1 MQKTR
6 ENEND
11 MASKK
16 KADDSQTHA
25 GRSRTRKPMARERRQ
40 HDGDEGAAPGAGTGT
55 APQPSGR
62 VVVERQIGGRTLT
75 LETGRMAKLSDGACV
90 ARYGDTMVLA
100 TVNSAKAPE
109 GIDFFPLTV
118 DYREKTSAAGVIPG
132 GFFKREGRPTTKE
145 ILACRIIDRS
155 IRPMFPDGFRR
166 EVQVLSQVLSTDRE
180 NDPDVLAAIASFAA
194 LALSSVPHGRS
205 LGMVRIGYADKKLVV
220 NPLWTELQS
229 DANRLNLTVAGH
241 QDAIVMVEAGAKEIG
256 EDVMLQALE
265 LAHETCRQIADMVD
279 ELAAKAGKPKM
290 AFTPPRRD
298 PELVAA
304 IEDEFGA
311 ELRKAPLLPG
321 TKQVRSAATK
331 AVKEK
336 AAKKFHAPTSATPE
350 EQKVW
355 NTTVSE
361 ILGDI
366 VKDAERQSI
375 LRGVRADGRDHTT
388 VRPITIEVGV
398 LPRVHGSVLFTR
410 GETQALGVVTL
421 GGTDDQQIID
431 GLMPE
436 PKKRFLLHYS
446 FPPFSVGEVKRVLA
460 PGRREIGHGALA
472 ERGLE
477 AVLPSREEFPYTIR
491 ITSEILE
498 SNGSSSMAT
507 ACAGTLAMM
516 DAGVPIKQPVAGI
529 AMGLVMEGRKYA
541 ILTDILGSE
550 DACGDMDFKV
560 VGTQHGITALQMDIK
575 CDGLTR
581 QIMAEALEQAR
592 EGRLH
597 VLREMLKALARPRAD
612 LSPNAPRLESLQ
624 VPNDKIGMII
634 GPGGKNI
641 RAMQETYECKISIE
655 DGGLCTITGL
665 NSEKVKAC
673 VAHIKAMT
681 AEVEL
686 GSIYEGR
693 VTAIKEFGAFV
704 EILPGQEGL
713 VHVSELSDGFI
724 RAVTDVVRIG
734 DTLKV
739 KVIAIDDF
747 GKIKLSRK
755 AVLLAERGGAAG
767 EGAPPP
773 RAERS
778 ERPAGGEPF
787 ERGERRERE
796 GRPERAEPTARPARE
811 ERGDRWER
819 GGREDRGDR
828 WDRGEGERRPR
839 QEAGERQER
848 PHRGDQRP
856 ERSFESRPYH
866 GERRGADERGA
877 RGEREGRGEPVGERP
892 RAERLPREREDRR
905 PYAGDLDRADRPER
919 LDRPDRFERPAR
931 DDRRPAGGQPDVR
944 GGRGHGDRPE
954 RIDRPERQERV
965 HSDRREE
972 RAPREGGERST
983 THGWRERR
991 EEPMERGDRRP
1002 FRDAAAPVRQPG
1014 PPAGGEQRPRH
1025 ERPERLDRPQRPGR
1039 FDRDDVVEHPGRPS
1053 QPGPAGAPRRS
1064 GEARPPRPDL
1074 GGRSDRLEQPERTDR
1089 RDQERMERRERPERG
1104 ERREPRSR
1112 MPMAEFEDEEREP
1125 APTPRDVGQLES
1137 LDSVLG
1143 EDRGPRRDRRRR
1155 RD

>member
-1 MQKTR
+1 
-6 ENEND
+6 

-25 GRSRTRKPMARERRQ
+25 GKGRTRKPMARERRQ
-40 HDGDEGAAPGAGTGT
+40 HDGGEGAAPGGGP

-145 ILACRIIDRS
+145 ILACRLIDRS

-265 LAHETCRQIADMVD
+265 LAHDTCRQIADMVD

-290 AFTPPRRD
+290 EFTPPRRD

-311 ELRKAPLLPG
+311 ELRRAPLLPG
-321 TKQVRSAATK
+321 SKQMRSAATK

-355 NTTVSE
+355 NTTVAE

-375 LRGVRADGRDHTT
+375 LRGVRADGRDHRT

-446 FPPFSVGEVKRVLA
+446 FPPFSVGEVKKVLA

-597 VLREMLKALARPRAD
+597 VLREMQKALAKPRAD

-641 RAMQETYECKISIE
+641 RAMQETYECRISIE
-655 DGGLCTITGL
+655 DSGLCTITGL

-686 GSIYEGR
+686 GGLYEGR

-755 AVLLAERGGAAG
+755 AVLLAERGGATG
-767 EGAPPP
+767 EGAAPAPRGERLDRGDRLE
-773 RAERS
+773 RAERES
-778 ERPAGGEPF
+778 
-787 ERGERRERE
+787 
-796 GRPERAEPTARPARE
+796 RPERTEPPARPARD
-811 ERGDRWER
+811 ERGDRWGR
-819 GGREDRGDR
+819 GDRGDR
-828 WDRGEGERRPR
+828 MERGDRVDRTERRDRGGIERRPR
-839 QEAGERQER
+839 EDAGERPER
-848 PHRGDQRP
+848 PHRGDLRP
-856 ERSFESRPYH
+856 ERGSEPRLQY
-866 GERRGADERGA
+866 GERYAADERGLRSERGE
-877 RGEREGRGEPVGERP
+877 RGERESRVPAGGPLRSGRQ
-892 RAERLPREREDRR
+892 PREHEERR
-905 PYAGDLDRADRPER
+905 PHAGDVDRSDRYE
-919 LDRPDRFERPAR
+919 RFERPER
-931 DDRRPAGGQPDVR
+931 DDRRPVAGQPDVR
-944 GGRGHGDRPE
+944 GGRGYGDRPE
-954 RIDRPERQERV
+954 LDRPARVERV
-965 HSDRREE
+965 ERPDRGPLDRRNE
-972 RAPREGGERST
+972 RAPREGGDRLGG
-983 THGWRERR
+983 HGWRERR
-991 EEPMERGDRRP
+991 DEPLERGDRRP
-1002 FRDAAAPVRQPG
+1002 FRDAAAPPMRSG
-1014 PPAGGEQRPRH
+1014 SSAGGEPRLRH
-1025 ERPERLDRPQRPGR
+1025 DRGERPDQSHRMDRL
-1039 FDRDDVVEHPGRPS
+1039 DRDDVVERSGRAD
-1053 QPGPAGAPRRS
+1053 QPRSADAPRRS
-1064 GEARPPRPDL
+1064 GEARPPRSAAVERPD
-1074 GGRSDRLEQPERTDR
+1074 RPDRPERHGHLER
-1089 RDQERMERRERPERG
+1089 SQRMERRERSDRPERG
-1104 ERREPRSR
+1104 ERTEPRSR
-1112 MPMAEFEDEEREP
+1112 MPMAEFEDDDQGP
-1125 APTPRDVGQLES
+1125 APATRDIGQLES